1 MYGSYEA
8 SRLAVPASHGY
19 IRLHPSNAAT
29 LFAPVGSHRAAH
41 RNEVHS
47 GERKGSSAHEA
58 LPR

>member
-47 GERKGSSAHEA
+47 GERKG
-58 LPR
+58 